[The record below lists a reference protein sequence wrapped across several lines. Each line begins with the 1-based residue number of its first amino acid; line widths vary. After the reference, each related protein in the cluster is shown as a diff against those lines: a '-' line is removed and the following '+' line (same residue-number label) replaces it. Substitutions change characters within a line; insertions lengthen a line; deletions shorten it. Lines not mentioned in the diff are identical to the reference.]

1 MFITD
6 IKRTKKG
13 RYALFCGADFLFSV
27 DEDAYASF
35 DIHPGMEIGEEELS
49 ELRKKSEYNKAL
61 NRAFLILGSRDHSE
75 YELFTKLGR
84 SFDDETAEAVVSR
97 VRELGY
103 LDDEAFA
110 QRFSEELLRK
120 GRSSAEIRSRLAA
133 KRVSTDIVDA
143 VVNSLDTDDR
153 DSLRLLITKKYLRR
167 LKEEDGRRKVY
178 ASLLRKGYRSSD
190 IIAVLNETDFA
201 EEYDG
206 Q

>member
-1 MFITD
+1 MPFSTFI
-6 IKRTKKG
+6 REWRSEKKN
-13 RYALFCGADFLFSV
+13 Y
-27 DEDAYASF
+27 
-35 DIHPGMEIGEEELS
+35 
-49 ELRKKSEYNKAL
+49 L
-61 NRAFLILGSRDHSE
+61 NCERNPSIFLILGSRDHSE

-153 DSLRLLITKKYLRR
+153 DSLRSLITKKYLRR